1 MFIRRWPGGGRSA
14 GSVRGVLSG
23 PWVGLGWVEEDAV
36 PTILGSLLVSALLLL
51 VEIAVKELIAR
62 RWPAPAAA

>member
-1 MFIRRWPGGGRSA
+1 M
-14 GSVRGVLSG
+14 
-23 PWVGLGWVEEDAV
+23 